1 MNTAL
6 TLAVQEHLAFVT
18 AQAKHID
25 ATADAIDAFT
35 ASALTFADT
44 LAEGVSANALAT
56 AIKSATEGL
65 SKRDRGLAYT
75 SAAAVGFHAR
85 TGRVLQLDDD
95 LEPGF
100 DVRDIQTAI
109 KKLKVDVVDDIIT
122 TSDTRGDALVK
133 LTTAVAQAEAESD
146 EDGNKGPKT
155 KDILTLLKAARGPVS
170 KAAEK
175 RTEGEA
181 INEEAREVAREI
193 AKLLDTVL
201 APESVTVTAAPRLV
215 VTDEIVAALRDEVA
229 LP

>member
-1 MNTAL
+1 MNNAL
-6 TLAVQEHLAFVT
+6 TIAVEEHLAFVT
-18 AQAKHID
+18 AQAKSLD
-25 ATADAIDAFT
+25 ATTDAIDTFT
-35 ASALTFADT
+35 TSAITFADT
-44 LAEGVSANALAT
+44 LSEGTSANALAG

-109 KKLKVDVVDDIIT
+109 KKLKVDVVDDIIA

-133 LTTAVAQAEAESD
+133 LTTAVAQAESD
-146 EDGNKGPKT
+146 EDGNKGPKP

-170 KAAEK
+170 KAAK
-175 RTEGEA
+175 QRTEGEA
-181 INEEAREVAREI
+181 IDEEARAVAREI
-193 AKLLDTVL
+193 AQFLDTVL

-215 VTDEIVAALRDEVA
+215 VTEEIANALRDEVV